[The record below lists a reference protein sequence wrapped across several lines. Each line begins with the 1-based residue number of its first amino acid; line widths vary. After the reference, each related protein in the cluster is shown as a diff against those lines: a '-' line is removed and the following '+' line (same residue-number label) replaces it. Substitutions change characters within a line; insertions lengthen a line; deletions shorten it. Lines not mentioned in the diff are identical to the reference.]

1 MGMLASSIPFK
12 YKGDRLMTLLK
23 GEEALRV
30 RRDVASTGLPVCMDT
45 SEGIY
50 KGFYI
55 HSSYL

>member
-1 MGMLASSIPFK
+1 
-12 YKGDRLMTLLK
+12 MTLLK

-45 SEGIY
+45 SEGFY
-50 KGFYI
+50 EGFYI